1 MLPSSRHSTFL
12 DIGQNLGFH
21 SFLFA
26 QAGFHVIGIEAMA
39 QNRHA
44 TEATLCLNPSWLP
57 HVRTIPVALASPT
70 MNGSSCLAVSS
81 GVNAGNGQIVCG
93 GTFETCESYSR
104 RTKEALHY
112 CEHVMTRTLDDVLQ
126 SLLTERPSLTI
137 DVLPPSTK
145 RLPTRTMA
153 QGKALGALLGCG
165 CRVYG

>member
-81 GVNAGNGQIVCG
+81 GVNAGNGRRRARGGGHAGLRAGVAGRVYVPSVCSICG
-93 GTFETCESYSR
+93 GAGRSLFSVNGANQVRTHFVWTQSQVTAYDAEPTQPTSVQR
-104 RTKEALHY
+104 R
-112 CEHVMTRTLDDVLQ
+112 
-126 SLLTERPSLTI
+126 
-137 DVLPPSTK
+137 
-145 RLPTRTMA
+145 
-153 QGKALGALLGCG
+153 
-165 CRVYG
+165 